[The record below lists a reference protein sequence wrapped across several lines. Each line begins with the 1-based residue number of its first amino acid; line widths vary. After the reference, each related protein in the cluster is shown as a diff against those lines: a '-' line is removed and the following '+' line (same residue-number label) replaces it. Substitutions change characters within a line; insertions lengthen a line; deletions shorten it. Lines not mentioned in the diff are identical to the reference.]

1 MAAERAAFRASMPTL
16 AAEDL
21 VFVDEAGVNRAM
33 APRYGRS
40 PKGARCFGEAPR
52 NYGQNTTLVGA
63 LTVEGISACLQ
74 VEGAAT
80 IEVFT
85 TFVEEMLLPSLQPGQ
100 VVLLDNLSVH
110 RRSRVEALVAQAGAR
125 VLWLPRYSPEFNA
138 IEQAWSKLKGLL
150 RRWEA
155 RTEAALDE
163 AISAAFAAIT
173 ASDAQGW
180 IAHAGYTLT
189 TN

>member
-1 MAAERAAFRASMPTL
+1 MQEL
-16 AAEDL
+16 AAADL

-33 APRYGRS
+33 TPRYGRS
-40 PKGARCFGEAPR
+40 PRGERCFGEAPR

-85 TFVEEMLLPSLQPGQ
+85 AFIEQVLLPVLPPGQ

-110 RRSRVEALVAQAGAR
+110 RRSRVEALAEQAGAR

-150 RRWEA
+150 RRWEV

-163 AISAAFAAIT
+163 AISAAFGAIT
-173 ASDAQGW
+173 ASDARDW
-180 IAHAGYTLT
+180 IRHAGYTLT
-189 TN
+189 TE

>member
-1 MAAERAAFRASMPTL
+1 MRAL

-21 VFVDEAGVNRAM
+21 VFVDESGVNRSM
-33 APRYGRS
+33 TPRYGRS
-40 PKGARCFGEAPR
+40 PRGERCYGEAPR
-52 NYGQNTTLVGA
+52 NHGKNVTLLGA
-63 LTVEGISACLQ
+63 LTAEGISACLQ
-74 VEGAAT
+74 VEGATT

-85 TFVEEMLLPSLQPGQ
+85 AFVEEILLPVLRPGQ

-110 RRSRVEALVAQAGAR
+110 RCSRVEALVDQAGAH
-125 VLWLPRYSPEFNA
+125 VVWLPRYSPEFNP

-155 RTEAALDE
+155 RTEAALDT
-163 AISAAFAAIT
+163 AISEAFAAIT
-173 ASDAQGW
+173 ASDAHGW

-189 TN
+189 TE